1 MSMSGPEPQ
10 RLYVAVKGIV
20 MNGGKALIVRRTG
33 IRTPDGRDWWE
44 FPGGTLEFG
53 ETPEQTLVREM
64 KEETGLDVLPEKLLY
79 VGSAV
84 MRGEYQIIIITYLCR
99 CGDVSRVCI
108 SDEHS
113 GTMWADAHE
122 LREYLAEDIQK
133 ALDTNDVWK
142 EL

>member
-1 MSMSGPEPQ
+1 MSENQKNRPVH
-10 RLYVAVKGIV
+10 VAIKGIV
-20 MNGGKALIVRRTG
+20 MNGGKALILCRNDTVTD
-33 IRTPDGRDWWE
+33 DGSPWWE

-84 MRGEYQIIIITYLCR
+84 MRGEYQIIVITYLCH
-99 CGDVSRVCI
+99 CGDVSGVHI
-108 SDEHS
+108 SYEHS
-113 GTMWADAHE
+113 GYMWADVHE
-122 LREYLAEDIQK
+122 LREYLADDIKK